1 MTTSLPRRAL
11 SHLRLA
17 DWPRLDDKALS
28 EEARA
33 KFRQRCKAVEAYA
46 KGEPVESIERSF
58 GVARATTRRLIAR
71 ALRAHADG
79 RLWGYRALVPHERVA
94 DYERLKAPRILVRG
108 KAGNAGVFSQLLQ
121 RHPDLAAQ
129 LREELRAG
137 RVTLRPGEKP
147 RLKGVKA
154 AAQRF
159 QVACRKLGL
168 SAGDYPLNQED
179 KAVRSLARTLL
190 AWLQDDF
197 DLAAH
202 AAGSRIKPASA
213 LRQLPERGA
222 SEAFDTVE
230 FDAHK
235 VDLRLKVV
243 DRDPFGI
250 EHSFETERVWLL
262 AIIDVTTRC
271 ILGHQLC
278 LQRECNR
285 FDVIETFRRAV
296 MPAGVPR
303 ITLPGLRLLPAGG
316 FVSQALEQTHWACWR
331 QVRLD
336 NARAHVAT
344 TSLDVL
350 CESLGCVADFGPSY
364 QPDDRPF
371 IERFFGTVGAALSH
385 RLPGSLSPR
394 AGGRAAVKRL
404 RESGAAGLA
413 LIVTAQELQELLD
426 VTVWNY
432 HGTPHAGLGGSTP
445 LEMMQRHVLGI
456 GREPVR
462 PRLIPAVL
470 REHPELLQDPVLCHV
485 RGNLGRGERPYVS
498 FFHVRYTS
506 EQLTRR
512 SALIGRKLRVRFDPM
527 DLRRLQV
534 TTEKGDL
541 LDDLWASGPWRHE
554 PHSLR
559 VRQQVFAAKR
569 RRQLEVGEGENPI
582 DAFLALRR
590 KEAGKRRRAASDLAQ
605 VQHDRAMAKP
615 SQVPEDRASPTPKL
629 VTGPIKGNELRI
641 KRGYTR

>member
-1 MTTSLPRRAL
+1 M
-11 SHLRLA
+11 
-17 DWPRLDDKALS
+17 DDKALS

-33 KFRQRCKAVEAYA
+33 TFRQRRKAIEAYVR
-46 KGEPVESIERSF
+46 GEPVESIERSF
-58 GVARATTRRLIAR
+58 GIARATTRRLIAR
-71 ALRAHADG
+71 ALRAHSDG
-79 RLWGYRALVPHERVA
+79 RLWGYRALVPQARVVA
-94 DYERLKAPRILVRG
+94 YERLEAPRILG
-108 KAGNAGVFSQLLQ
+108 HDTAGNAGVFSQLLQ
-121 RHPDLAAQ
+121 RHPELAAQ
-129 LREELRAG
+129 LREELRRG
-137 RVTLRPGEKP
+137 RITLSPGEKP

-159 QVACRKLGL
+159 YVACRKLGL
-168 SAGDYPLNQED
+168 GAGDYPLNQQD
-179 KAVRSLARTLL
+179 KGVRSLARTLL

-197 DLAAH
+197 DLAAR

-262 AIIDVTTRC
+262 ALIDVATRC
-271 ILGHQLC
+271 ILGYRLC
-278 LQRECNR
+278 LQRECDR

-296 MPAGVPR
+296 TPAAVPQL
-303 ITLPGLRLLPAGG
+303 TLPGLRLMPSGG
-316 FVSQALEQTHWACWR
+316 FVSQALEQTRWACWR

-336 NARAHVAT
+336 NARAHVAA

-350 CESLGCVADFGPSY
+350 CESLGCVADFGPAY

-371 IERFFGTVGAALSH
+371 IERFFGTVGATLSQ
-385 RLPGSLSPR
+385 RLPGFLSPR
-394 AGGRAAVKRL
+394 AGGRTTLRRL
-404 RESGAAGLA
+404 RESSEAGLT

-426 VTVWNY
+426 LTVWNY
-432 HGTPHAGLGGSTP
+432 HGTPHAGLGGLTP

-456 GREPVR
+456 DREPVR
-462 PRLIPAVL
+462 LRRIPEAL
-470 REHPELLQDPVLCHV
+470 REHPELLQDPVLCRV
-485 RGNLGRGERPYVS
+485 RGNLGRGERPYIS

-506 EQLTRR
+506 EQLARR
-512 SALIGRKLRVRFDPM
+512 SAWIGRTLRVRFDPL

-534 TTEKGDL
+534 TTSTGEI
-541 LDDLWASGPWRHE
+541 LDDLLASGPWRHE

-559 VRQQVFAAKR
+559 LRQQVFAAKR

-582 DAFLALRR
+582 EAFLALRR

-605 VQHDRAMAKP
+605 VQHERATAKP
-615 SQVPEDRASPTPKL
+615 SQVHEVTMPPTPVL
-629 VTGPIKGNELRI
+629 VTGPVKGKQLRI
-641 KRGYTR
+641 RRGYAR

>member
-11 SHLRLA
+11 AHLRLV
-17 DWPRLDDKALS
+17 DWPGLDDKALS
-28 EEARA
+28 KEARA
-33 KFRQRCKAVEAYA
+33 TFRQRRKAVEAYA
-46 KGEPVESIERSF
+46 RGEPVESIERAF
-58 GVARATTRRLIAR
+58 GIARATTRRLIAR

-79 RLWGYRALVPHERVA
+79 RLWGYRALVPQKRVA
-94 DYERLKAPRILVRG
+94 GYERLKAPRILDHG
-108 KAGNAGVFSQLLQ
+108 KAGNAGAFTQLLQ
-121 RHPDLAAQ
+121 RHPELATQ

-137 RVTLRPGEKP
+137 KVTLRPGEKP

-159 QVACRKLGL
+159 HAACRRLGL
-168 SAGDYPLNQED
+168 GAGDYPLNQKD
-179 KAVRSLARTLL
+179 KAVRSLARTLH
-190 AWLQDDF
+190 AWLHDDF
-197 DLAAH
+197 DLAVR

-250 EHSFETERVWLL
+250 EQTFETERVWLL
-262 AIIDVTTRC
+262 AIIDVATRC
-271 ILGHQLC
+271 ILGYQLC
-278 LQRECNR
+278 LRRECDR
-285 FDVIETFRRAV
+285 FDVIETFRRAIT
-296 MPAGVPR
+296 PAAVPQL
-303 ITLPGLRLLPAGG
+303 TLPGLRLTPSGG
-316 FVSQALEQTHWACWR
+316 FISQALEQTHWACWR

-350 CESLGCVADFGPSY
+350 CERLGCVADFGPAY

-371 IERFFGTVGAALSH
+371 IERFFGTVGATLSQ
-385 RLPGSLSPR
+385 RLPGTLSPR
-394 AGGRAAVKRL
+394 AVGRAAFKRL
-404 RESGAAGLA
+404 RESGDAGLA
-413 LIVTAQELQELLD
+413 LIVTPQELQELLD

-462 PRLIPAVL
+462 LRRIPKAL
-470 REHPELLQDPVLCHV
+470 RRHPELLQDPVLCRV
-485 RGNLGRGERPYVS
+485 RGNLGRGERPYIS

-534 TTEKGDL
+534 TTSTGDL
-541 LDDLWASGPWRHE
+541 LDDLLASGPWRHE

-559 VRQQVFAAKR
+559 LRQEVFAAKR
-569 RRQLEVGEGENPI
+569 KRQLEVGEGENPI
-582 DAFLALRR
+582 EAFLALRR

-605 VQHDRAMAKP
+605 VQHERATAKP
-615 SQVPEDRASPTPKL
+615 SQMPEVGMPPAPVL
-629 VTGPIKGNELRI
+629 VTGPIKGKELRI
-641 KRGYTR
+641 RRGYAR